1 MKPLSK
7 KIALVTLLTL
17 FFLIDD
23 LLYYLLF
30 VNFYRRQI
38 DPALLALASLVVFA
52 LNFALAVAVVRVLR
66 KRPTTGMAGMVGK
79 VGVVIKENPDEMW
92 VKVQGEIWRAS
103 SKDRLRR
110 GEEVVVEDLH
120 GLVLFV
126 KKRTR
131 P

>member
-79 VGVVIKENPDEMW
+79 VGVVIKENPDEVW